1 MHEAITLN
9 VWPSTIDCLSWSQD
23 GNIAVAAGETVEL
36 LIPILQSDSEA
47 IQSTQHWHN
56 VHIKTNLFASN
67 EVPTLDPL
75 GFRAVSFGEELSLSD
90 VIGLDWSPPGLAKHS
105 KCAIA
110 VWTSNLTLSLW
121 ASDSDFKNGRSWKR
135 LLIFNHALDRYW
147 QKLDRGEH
155 KVGGLDWETRRRT
168 RRRVRSFA
176 WSPRV
181 RPQTESRQSVKDS
194 QLPMSGFY
202 LAVSNDANDIAILRV
217 QSPFDFFSPS
227 VSRWSAY
234 VVAHCSIA
242 PEIRLKVDPPFT
254 LLEEHLDEQR
264 YASNLAWSPWSLND
278 AETAESLLA
287 YTTNKS
293 LHIRRVRMAAYSFD
307 ISIGKEDAFVDEK
320 VGTKLAHI
328 VQWAP
333 KIENQTA
340 HLAVFSQNGLFCY
353 EISFKDT
360 LQVNFSRHN
369 LDDRWDMITGCA
381 FNKLDTGELEAQ
393 FVSQLSAPSAPTTAL
408 EIPVK
413 SNRKRKPSPFQKSI
427 VESRNLFSAE
437 NELGD
442 AVLTKTWGLCAS
454 PMGELVASAV
464 CFHPSDMVEYTIS
477 AASRTEIGI
486 HSFRDNRG
494 AFSMPDNA
502 GIYLSAEVILFSA
515 KSWLEENVEA
525 KVEESSARQAIMDQ
539 LAKTLGLD
547 KSSPTTP
554 YASLALSATAGRNLS
569 LKDEISLVQEL
580 RRHIYFDHDQ
590 IQRRYGR
597 LLTHF
602 FNPKQRNQ
610 YDDAPTVLHLIN
622 QVLGMPKAHYVDST
636 TSQKI
641 RAVYS
646 EMRTWLSDSEADN
659 VSDAVA
665 TSEATYVEQCE
676 ICDESIKFES
686 FDWARCSQ
694 GHEFVRCS
702 LTFLAI
708 QAPGISK
715 LCGIC
720 GKRFLSE
727 HHTLKLDTLLDDEA
741 NGDGQSQGTHDLC
754 SVPGLDTA
762 GEGDFYLFFGSDKQ
776 GAGGKE
782 QERQSVTL
790 VRLLFAACNVCIYC
804 GGKFVG

>member
-9 VWPSTIDCLSWSQD
+9 VWPSTINCLSWSQD

-36 LIPILQSDSEA
+36 LIPILHSDTEA

-56 VHIKTNLFASN
+56 VHIKTNLFAST

-105 KCAIA
+105 KCALA
-110 VWTSNLTLSLW
+110 VLTSNLTLSLW

-135 LLIFNHALDRYW
+135 LFIFNHALDRYW
-147 QKLDRGEH
+147 QKLDNGEH

-168 RRRVRSFA
+168 SRRVRSFA

-181 RPQTESRQSVKDS
+181 RPQTESSQSVKDS
-194 QLPMSGFY
+194 QLPMSGFF
-202 LAVSNDANDIAILRV
+202 LAVSNDANEIVILRV
-217 QSPFDFFSPS
+217 QSPFDFFSPV
-227 VSRWSAY
+227 VSRWSAH
-234 VVAHCSIA
+234 VAAHCSVA
-242 PEIRLKVDPPFT
+242 PQIQLKVDPPFT
-254 LLEEHLDEQR
+254 LLDEHLDEQR
-264 YASNLAWSPWSLND
+264 YATNLAWSPWSLD
-278 AETAESLLA
+278 DKETAESLLA
-287 YTTNKS
+287 FTTNKS
-293 LHIRRVRMAAYSFD
+293 LHIRRVRMGAYSFD
-307 ISIGKEDAFVDEK
+307 ISISAEDAFVDES
-320 VGTKLAHI
+320 VGTRLAHI

-333 KIENQTA
+333 RIEKQTA

-353 EISFKDT
+353 EISLQDT
-360 LQVNFSRHN
+360 LSVNVSRHN

-381 FNKLDTGELEAQ
+381 FNKLDTGELRAQ
-393 FVSQLSAPSAPTTAL
+393 FVSQLSATSAPTTAL
-408 EIPVK
+408 TVPIK
-413 SNRKRKPSPFQKSI
+413 DNTKRKPSPFQRSI
-427 VESRNLFSAE
+427 VESRNLFGAE

-486 HSFRDNRG
+486 HPFRDNRG
-494 AFSMPDNA
+494 AFSMPENA
-502 GIYLSAEVILFSA
+502 GMCPIDDLSAEVILFSA

-525 KVEESSARQAIMDQ
+525 KVEESSARQVIMDQ

-547 KSSPTTP
+547 ESNASEPF
-554 YASLALSATAGRNLS
+554 ASLALSAAGGRNLS

-622 QVLGMPKAHYVDST
+622 QVLSMLKAYYVDST

-646 EMRTWLSDSEADN
+646 EMRTWLGDSETVNAN
-659 VSDAVA
+659 DAAA
-665 TSEATYVEQCE
+665 TSEATYVERCE
-676 ICDESIKFES
+676 ICDEDIKFES

-727 HHTLKLDTLLDDEA
+727 HHALKLDTVLDDEA
-741 NGDGQSQGTHDLC
+741 NGNGQSQ
-754 SVPGLDTA
+754 A
-762 GEGDFYLFFGSDKQ
+762 G
-776 GAGGKE
+776 ARE
-782 QERQSVTL
+782 QERQPVTL